1 MLLSKYKISI
11 TIGGEIQMN
20 VYDKSYE
27 LIKAFQELPDF
38 KEYKRLAER
47 IKKDEDA
54 QRLLID
60 FRRKNFEIQKLQLEG
75 KPLDQ
80 AKIEEAQKL
89 YEIIKLNNDINQF
102 LVVEYRLGKTMV
114 EVQRI
119 ISEGIKLE
127 FTHEEITH

>member
-1 MLLSKYKISI
+1 
-11 TIGGEIQMN
+11 MN

-38 KEYKRLAER
+38 KEYKRLAEL
-47 IKKDEDA
+47 IKKDDDA
-54 QRLLID
+54 QRMLID
-60 FRRKNFEIQKLQLEG
+60 FRKKNFEIQKLQLEG

-80 AKIEEAQKL
+80 EKIQEAQKL
-89 YEIIKLNNDINQF
+89 YDIIKLNKVINDF

-114 EVQRI
+114 DVQQI

>member
-1 MLLSKYKISI
+1 
-11 TIGGEIQMN
+11 MN

-27 LIKAFQELPDF
+27 LIRAFQELSDF
-38 KEYKRLAER
+38 REYKQLAER
-47 IKKDEDA
+47 IKRDETA
-54 QRLLID
+54 QRMLID
-60 FRRKNFEIQKLQLEG
+60 FRKKNFEIQQLQLEG
-75 KPLDQ
+75 RPLDQ
-80 AKIEEAQKL
+80 AMVQEAHKL